1 MTDSATIPAAGDD
14 PTVWRLRA
22 RISDISREI
31 DKESAALADIGE
43 QLTRIENKRRWGR
56 EAIAAMELERDLLQA
71 WVNTSTQ

>member
-1 MTDSATIPAAGDD
+1 MSGDEGLISDD
-14 PTVWRLRA
+14 PTVGYFRS

-31 DKESAALADIGE
+31 VKERAALADIDD